1 MFNSL
6 FMKLPPSVFFLLFTM
21 QIAGAQ
27 SLFDSLYQPQVV
39 NVYFQSG
46 SSEIDPSAS
55 RALDS
60 AVVLFNRIKTPHTT
74 RITAHTDSVGNTQF
88 NEQLAKKR
96 ANAVV
101 AGLQERGI
109 PVSGIIVSTF
119 GERNPAAT
127 NNTET
132 GRQKNRRATIEI
144 AGMAPMATYSGR
156 ITDKNTGKGIE
167 ASLYFRSKT
176 RTDSTR
182 TDTTGF
188 YNVRLPKDT
197 VVKVDV
203 IAPGYFFESQA
214 FKVLG
219 SPDLYAKYKSSPD
232 IVLAPAAAGEK
243 AVIRNLF
250 FVGDQAVLLRA
261 SEPELPK
268 ILKFMQVNK
277 DIRIEIAGHVNVP
290 YQSDDLKLKKYMT
303 EAAKAEAV
311 MAAQPEWK
319 QGLSEQRAKTVY
331 DYLIKN
337 GISADRLQ
345 YKGYKNSEML
355 FPHATSMGD
364 QEQNRRVEIKVLN

>member
-1 MFNSL
+1 MKLLISFLSL
-6 FMKLPPSVFFLLFTM
+6 FFSL
-21 QIAGAQ
+21 QIAEAQ

-39 NVYFQSG
+39 NIYFQSG
-46 SSEIDPSAS
+46 RSEIDPAAS
-55 RALDS
+55 KALDS
-60 AVVLFNRIKTPHTT
+60 AVVLFNRIKIPHTT
-74 RITAHTDSVGNTQF
+74 RVTAHTDSVGNAQF

-96 ANAVV
+96 AAAVV
-101 AGLQERGI
+101 EGLQQRGI
-109 PVSGIIVSTF
+109 PVTGIIITAF

-127 NNTET
+127 NSTET
-132 GRQKNRRATIEI
+132 GRQQNRRATIEI
-144 AGMAPMATYSGR
+144 AGIAPMATYSGR

-188 YNVRLPKDT
+188 YNVRLPRDT

-214 FKVLG
+214 FRVLG
-219 SPDLYAKYKSSPD
+219 SPELYAKYKSSPD

-243 AVIRNLF
+243 AVVRNLF
-250 FVGDQAVLLRA
+250 FVGDEAVLLRA

-268 ILKFMQVNK
+268 ILKFMQVNAG
-277 DIRIEIAGHVNVP
+277 IRIEIAGHVNVP
-290 YQSDDLKLKKYMT
+290 YQSDDFKLKKYPT
-303 EAAKAEAV
+303 DAAKAEAV
-311 MAAQPEWK
+311 MAAQPQWK
-319 QGLSEQRAKTVY
+319 QNLSEQRAKTVY

-337 GISADRLQ
+337 GITAERLQ
-345 YKGYKNSEML
+345 YKGYKNSEMV
-355 FPHATSMGD
+355 FPHATSMND

>member
-1 MFNSL
+1 
-6 FMKLPPSVFFLLFTM
+6 MKLLFSFFSFFISLQF
-21 QIAGAQ
+21 AEAQ

-39 NVYFQSG
+39 NIYFQSG
-46 SSEIDPSAS
+46 RAEIDPPAAT
-55 RALDS
+55 ALDS
-60 AVVLFNRIKTPHTT
+60 AVTLFNRIKIPHTT

-96 ANAVV
+96 AEAVV
-101 AGLQERGI
+101 AGLRQRGI

-127 NNTET
+127 NSTET
-132 GRQKNRRATIEI
+132 GRRQNRRATIEI
-144 AGMAPMATYSGR
+144 AGIADMATYSGR

-182 TDTTGF
+182 TDTTGY

-214 FKVLG
+214 FRVLG

-232 IVLAPAAAGEK
+232 IVLVPAAAGEK
-243 AVIRNLF
+243 AVVRNLF
-250 FVGDQAVLLRA
+250 FVGDEAVLLRA

-268 ILKFMQVNK
+268 ILKFMQVNAA
-277 DIRIEIAGHVNVP
+277 IRIEIAGHVNVP
-290 YQSDDLKLKKYMT
+290 YQSDDLKLKKYTT

-311 MAAQPEWK
+311 MAAQPQWK
-319 QGLSEQRAKTVY
+319 QNLSEQRAKTVY
-331 DYLIKN
+331 DYLVKS
-337 GISADRLQ
+337 GIATDRLQ
-345 YKGYKNSEML
+345 YKGYQNKEML
-355 FPHATSMGD
+355 FPHATSMSD